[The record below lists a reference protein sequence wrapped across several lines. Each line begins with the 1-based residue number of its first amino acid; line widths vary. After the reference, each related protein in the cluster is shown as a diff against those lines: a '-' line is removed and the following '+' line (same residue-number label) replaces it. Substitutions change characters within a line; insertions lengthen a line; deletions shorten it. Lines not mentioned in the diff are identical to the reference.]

1 MGSATR
7 SALESARAQLVAST
21 GIDLAAGEQLL
32 FAARTIG
39 SSPQLTSALTDRS
52 VEPEAKAGLIGSI
65 FGGFTAA
72 ARGLLEGMVASR
84 WSSGDELLAGIEEI
98 GIRAVAQSAPAS
110 VEVESELFAF
120 GRAVASDA
128 ELELAIGSKRGDA
141 EGKLSLVQ
149 SLLGRSASPQTLAIA
164 GHLVQQPRGRRI
176 GALVRHGAALVA
188 DVAGKGVATVTVAQP
203 LTVAQGDA
211 ISASLQRRYGRAFT
225 LDQVIDPA
233 VIGGARVQ
241 VGDEVIDGS
250 VAARLTE
257 LKLRLAG

>member
-7 SALESARAQLVAST
+7 SALEAARAQLASST
-21 GIDLAAGEQLL
+21 GIDLTAGQQLL

-52 VEPEAKAGLIGSI
+52 AEPEAKAALIGSI
-65 FGGFTAA
+65 FGGFAA
-72 ARGLLEGMVASR
+72 PARSLLEGMVASR
-84 WSSGDELLAGIEEI
+84 WSSGDDLLAGIEEV
-98 GIRAVAQSAPAS
+98 GIRAIARSAPVTIS
-110 VEVESELFAF
+110 VESELFAF

-149 SLLGRSASPQTLAIA
+149 SLLGGSASPQTVAIA

-176 GALVRHGAALVA
+176 GALVRESAALVA
-188 DVAGKGVATVTVAQP
+188 DVAGKGVATVTVSQP
-203 LTVAQGDA
+203 LTDEQRDA
-211 ISASLQRRYGRAFT
+211 IAASLDRRYGRAFT

-250 VAARLTE
+250 VAARLNE

>member
-7 SALESARAQLVAST
+7 SALESARAALAST
-21 GIDLAAGEQLL
+21 VGLDLAAGEQLL
-32 FAARTIG
+32 LAARTIG
-39 SSPQLTSALTDRS
+39 SSPQLVSALTDPS
-52 VEPEAKAGLIGSI
+52 ATPEAKAGLIGSI
-65 FGGFTAA
+65 FGGLSPA

-84 WSSGDELLAGIEEI
+84 WSSGDELLAGIEEV
-98 GIRAVAQSAPAS
+98 GIRTIARSAPAS
-110 VEVESELFAF
+110 VSVESELFAF

-141 EGKLSLVQ
+141 EAKLSLVQ
-149 SLLGRSASPQTLAIA
+149 SLLGRSASPQTVAIA

-176 GALVRHGAALVA
+176 GALVRQGAELVA
-188 DVAGKGVATVTVAQP
+188 DTAGKGVATVTVAQP
-203 LTVAQGDA
+203 LSEEQREA
-211 ISASLQRRYGRAFT
+211 IGASLSRRYGRAFT
-225 LDQVIDPA
+225 LNQVVDPA
-233 VIGGARVQ
+233 VIGGVRVQ